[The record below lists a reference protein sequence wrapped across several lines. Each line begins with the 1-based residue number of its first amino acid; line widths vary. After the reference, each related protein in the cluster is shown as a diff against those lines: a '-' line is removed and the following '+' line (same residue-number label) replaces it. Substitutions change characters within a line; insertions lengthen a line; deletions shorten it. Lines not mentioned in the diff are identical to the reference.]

1 MMKLVRSQV
10 FFLVVFNAAL
20 VHVTVTQGTWQLA
33 RFGYVASII
42 YIYIFCHQDLCQN
55 VMQGSCQL
63 QGIDDDDCGDG
74 CVDLNSI
81 TQCRGIDSLT
91 LNQSSMQEDDVCAG
105 SYNGSGFINS
115 VIPVGFYISQH
126 IRFCRNATIK
136 KLLINSLNSL
146 RRPIINSAI
155 EFHIFK
161 RFRSNSSLRSSVG
174 DLFVLKTSFNVTLN
188 YNEMLQVFEAIPIN
202 SDQAHV
208 SDGDYLGL
216 TVRQD
221 IGIARY
227 ILALGGRVGIHNNI
241 SETTCTGFN
250 SPVFEV
256 TESDMPIFGTYT
268 PLIMVEFMSLSGKI
282 QYASGLSRE
291 VVSVSLQN

>member
-1 MMKLVRSQV
+1 MKLVRSQV

-42 YIYIFCHQDLCQN
+42 FIYIFCHQDLCQN

-105 SYNGSGFINS
+105 SYNGSGSINS
-115 VIPVGFYISQH
+115 VISVGFYISQH

-136 KLLINSLNSL
+136 KLLINSLNPL
-146 RRPIINSAI
+146 RRPVDTIMNSAI

-161 RFRSNSSLRSSVG
+161 RFRSNSSLSSSVG
-174 DLFVLKTSFNVTLN
+174 DLFILKTSFNVTLN

-241 SETTCTGFN
+241 SETVCTGFN

-256 TESDMPIFGTYT
+256 TESHTFGTYT

-291 VVSVSLQN
+291 VVSLSLQN

>member
-1 MMKLVRSQV
+1 M
-10 FFLVVFNAAL
+10 
-20 VHVTVTQGTWQLA
+20 
-33 RFGYVASII
+33 
-42 YIYIFCHQDLCQN
+42 CQ
-55 VMQGSCQL
+55 QGSCQL

-74 CVDLNSI
+74 CVDSNSI
-81 TQCRGIDSLT
+81 TLCRGNESLT
-91 LNQSSMQEDDVCAG
+91 LNQTSMNPADVCAG
-105 SYNGSGFINS
+105 SYDGSGDINS

-136 KLLINSLNSL
+136 KLLINSSNSL
-146 RRPIINSAI
+146 RRPVDTIMNSAI

-161 RFRSNSSLRSSVG
+161 RFRSNSSLSSSVG

-188 YNEMLQVFEAIPIN
+188 YNETLQVFEAIPIN
-202 SDQAHV
+202 SDQARV

-221 IGIARY
+221 IGITRY
-227 ILALGGRVGIHNNI
+227 ILDLTRREGIHNNI
-241 SETTCTGFN
+241 SETACTGFN

-256 TESDMPIFGTYT
+256 TESVMPTT

>member
-1 MMKLVRSQV
+1 M
-10 FFLVVFNAAL
+10 
-20 VHVTVTQGTWQLA
+20 
-33 RFGYVASII
+33 
-42 YIYIFCHQDLCQN
+42 CQ
-55 VMQGSCQL
+55 QGSCQL

-74 CVDLNSI
+74 CVDSNSI
-81 TQCRGIDSLT
+81 TLCRGNESLT
-91 LNQSSMQEDDVCAG
+91 LNQTSMNPADVCAG
-105 SYNGSGFINS
+105 SYDGSGDINS

-136 KLLINSLNSL
+136 KLLINSL
-146 RRPIINSAI
+146 RRPVDTIMNSAI

-161 RFRSNSSLRSSVG
+161 RFRSNSSLSSSVG
-174 DLFVLKTSFNVTLN
+174 DLFVLKTSFNVTLH
-188 YNEMLQVFEAIPIN
+188 YNETLQVFEAIPIN
-202 SDQAHV
+202 SDQARV

-256 TESDMPIFGTYT
+256 TEPIFGIYT

-291 VVSVSLQN
+291 MVSVSLQN